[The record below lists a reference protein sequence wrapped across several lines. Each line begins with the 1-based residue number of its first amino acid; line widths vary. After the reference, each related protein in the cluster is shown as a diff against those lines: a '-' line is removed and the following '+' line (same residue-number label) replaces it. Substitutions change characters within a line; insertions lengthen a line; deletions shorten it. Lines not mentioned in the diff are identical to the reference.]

1 MKQNAI
7 KVLLGL
13 AAFFCLT
20 STIYAQKDIYESSL
34 FDELSRDHQVLA
46 IIPFLTQLELEQ
58 ELPKAERKR
67 LAQNEGYAVQEALE
81 IYFSNR
87 RKRKKFQVEFQ
98 NTQDTNALLLQKGI
112 TYANIDI
119 YTTKELCEILKVD
132 GVISG
137 NLTLNILLSKGISTK
152 FNLWDYLNRNSNYGR
167 IGIKIS
173 DGKSGK
179 LLWRFEKEI
188 TKKSGKNTTELI
200 DKMMKQASRKFPY
213 DKEKKERKK
222 KKKKED

>member
-1 MKQNAI
+1 MAHSGI
-7 KVLLGL
+7 KKLVGFLGV
-13 AAFFCLT
+13 FCFCA
-20 STIYAQKDIYESSL
+20 SVYAQKDIYESSL
-34 FDELSRDHQVLA
+34 FDELSSDHQVLA
-46 IIPFLTQLELEQ
+46 IIPFLTQLELNQDLARSE
-58 ELPKAERKR
+58 KKR

-98 NTQDTNALLLQKGI
+98 NTKDTNALLARNGV

-132 GVISG
+132 GIISG
-137 NLTLNILLSKGISTK
+137 NLTLSILLSKGISTK
-152 FNLWDYLNRNSNYGR
+152 FNLWDYFNRDSNYGR

-213 DKEKKERKK
+213 DKEKKKKRKK
-222 KKKKED
+222 KES

>member
-1 MKQNAI
+1 MKSGRMYRGI
-7 KVLLGL
+7 GIMLMM
-13 AAFFCLT
+13 FFSL
-20 STIYAQKDIYESSL
+20 SLSAQKDIYQSSS
-34 FDELSRDHQVLA
+34 FDELSEDHELLA

-58 ELPKAERKR
+58 ELAKEEKKR
-67 LAQNEGYAVQEALE
+67 LARNEGYAVQDALE
-81 IYFSNR
+81 VYFSNR

-98 NTQDTNALLLQKGI
+98 NTDDTNALLAQNGI

-119 YTTKELCEILKVD
+119 YTTKELCEILQVD
-132 GVISG
+132 GIISG
-137 NLTLNILLSKGISTK
+137 SLTLNILLSKGVPTR

-173 DGKSGK
+173 DGETGK

-213 DKEKKERKK
+213 DKERKK
-222 KKKKED
+222 KKKKKKEGA